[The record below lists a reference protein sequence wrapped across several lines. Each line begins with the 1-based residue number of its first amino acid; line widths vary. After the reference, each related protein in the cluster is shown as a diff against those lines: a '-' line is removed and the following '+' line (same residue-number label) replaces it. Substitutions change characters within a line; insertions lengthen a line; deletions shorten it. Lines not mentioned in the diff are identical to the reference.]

1 MAKKN
6 SYKSLNLEDSKR
18 EISNNLDA
26 TNKFDLDNLTDDIE
40 YITSSTGQIK
50 ASVVA
55 SIEAKMDA
63 TIIVLKETVEQ
74 LKSIKQIEGDSTFI
88 QYSLEQVKEKIN
100 DIKNY
105 YEARPASEIEH
116 RYHRVAKVSKKG
128 VSYEDVLVCAN
139 APTQIKTRSRIFK
152 ILLELKPM
160 IDQLENNTVEI
171 QVKGKEGLSERL
183 KINFVRNETIET

>member
-63 TIIVLKETVEQ
+63 IIIVLKETVEQ

-88 QYSLEQVKEKIN
+88 QYSLEQVKNKIN
-100 DIKNY
+100 QIKLY
-105 YEARPASEIEH
+105 FEARPASEIEH
-116 RYHRVAKVSKKG
+116 RYHRIAKISKKG
-128 VSYEDVLVCAN
+128 IAYEDVIICAN

-152 ILLELKPM
+152 VLLELKPM
-160 IDQLENNTVEI
+160 IDQLENS
-171 QVKGKEGLSERL
+171 GKEINRKGGSELSERL
-183 KINFVRNETIET
+183 ERDL

>member
-26 TNKFDLDNLTDDIE
+26 TNKFNLDNLTDDIE

-63 TIIVLKETVEQ
+63 IIIVLKETVEQ

-88 QYSLEQVKEKIN
+88 QYSLEQVKNKIEE
-100 DIKNY
+100 IKLY
-105 YEARPASEIEH
+105 YESRPASEIEH
-116 RYHRVAKVSKKG
+116 RYHRTAKVSKKG
-128 VSYEDVLVCAN
+128 IAYEDVILCAN
-139 APTQIKTRSRIFK
+139 APTQIKSRSRIFK
-152 ILLELKPM
+152 IILELKPL
-160 IDQLENNTVEI
+160 IDQLENNNKEI
-171 QVKGKEGLSERL
+171 NRKGGAELSERL
-183 KINFVRNETIET
+183 ERDL